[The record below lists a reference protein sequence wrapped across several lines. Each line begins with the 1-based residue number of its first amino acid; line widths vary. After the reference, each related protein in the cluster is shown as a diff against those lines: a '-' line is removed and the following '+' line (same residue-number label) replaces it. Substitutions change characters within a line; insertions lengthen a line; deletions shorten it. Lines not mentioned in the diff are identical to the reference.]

1 MANADQALVVIEC
14 PHCGTRY
21 QLPYEAIGTKGRT
34 VACAH
39 CGKSWEAHASRPVSA
54 QTRLQALAEEE
65 LDAKIIEEE
74 RRVLERQ
81 AAAARRKEAA
91 RKPAQA
97 AAPGPR
103 GKERGAAAAE
113 DDALPADLHRETVA
127 ELDAAAIDKPAPS
140 DSKAAPPDHR
150 RRQSDFSRRQQ
161 SLYSTLPRAKARRLL
176 RYSALGAVV
185 VVFGGGLLFRENI
198 VTQFPQLAAPYAAI
212 GLPVNVVGLQFA
224 DVRTLESL
232 QDGTPV
238 LVVDGSVQSI
248 ASQAVAVPPV
258 VVTLFDRK
266 GMSLYAWGVTPKVSI
281 LAPGEAVAFETRLSG
296 PPADAANVTLSFG
309 AGSAAAKPAAGDI
322 ADDGTGAETGAANG
336 GMQDNENKGG
346 GDGANS
352 LGRGRR

>member
-1 MANADQALVVIEC
+1 MASADAALVVIEC

-39 CGKSWEAHASRPVSA
+39 CGNSWEAHAARPISA
-54 QTRLQALAEEE
+54 DTKLQALAEEE
-65 LDAKIIEEE
+65 LDAKMVEEE
-74 RRVLERQ
+74 RREQ
-81 AAAARRKEAA
+81 EKHAAAARRKEAA
-91 RKPAQA
+91 GKPGSPA
-97 AAPGPR
+97 R
-103 GKERGAAAAE
+103 GKERNATVAE
-113 DDALPADLHRETVA
+113 DDTLPADLHRETVA
-127 ELDAAAIDKPAPS
+127 ELDAAATDKPTPS
-140 DSKAAPPDHR
+140 HGKTAPPDHR
-150 RRQSDFSRRQQ
+150 RRQSDFSKRQQ

-185 VVFGGGLLFRENI
+185 VVFGGGILFRENI

-238 LVVDGSVQSI
+238 LVVDGSVQSV
-248 ASQAVAVPPV
+248 ANRAVAVPPV

-266 GMSLYAWGVTPKVSI
+266 GISLYAWGVTPKVSI

-296 PPADAANVTLSFG
+296 PPANATDVTLSFG
-309 AGSAAAKPAAGDI
+309 AGSGAAKPAAGAI
-322 ADDGTGAETGAANG
+322 ADDGTGAGTNAASDG
-336 GMQDNENKGG
+336 TRDNDKDGG
-346 GDGANS
+346 GDGTNS
-352 LGRGRR
+352 PG